1 MLHFLLE
8 RKKLA
13 TGIFVSTEGVY
24 GFDVFFWVNMTPALF
39 VLDHLDF
46 MFLIRHQTSG
56 TVNTMLFFFHLVH
69 DVIFNGGGFAKYG
82 RGSWPCFLTDVTM
95 RERKWVANRNFES
108 VPIPSMR
115 LLCLP
120 TFG

>member
-1 MLHFLLE
+1 MDSMFFL
-8 RKKLA
+8 
-13 TGIFVSTEGVY
+13 GQHDPCPFCFGSFGFYVSY
-24 GFDVFFWVNMTPALF
+24 KASNFRDC
-39 VLDHLDF
+39 
-46 MFLIRHQTSG
+46 